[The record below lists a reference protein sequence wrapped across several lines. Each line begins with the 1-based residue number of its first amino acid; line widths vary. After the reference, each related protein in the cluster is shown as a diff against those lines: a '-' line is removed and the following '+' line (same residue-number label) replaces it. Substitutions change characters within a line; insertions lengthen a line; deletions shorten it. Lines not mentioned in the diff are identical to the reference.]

1 MSDATS
7 SVHQYPLHPVY
18 INSPFVNRSQADLIA
33 LLKRHKANVSKNGVL
48 EWARYRMVALPVHG
62 ETFDTALAS
71 DLLVG
76 ENDAEKEEDYDHI
89 MESVGNWDL
98 GSRAG
103 LEVGRAEF
111 KRYLAV
117 ALPVHGETF
126 ETALASGLL
135 VGENNA
141 EKEEDY
147 DHIMASV
154 GNWDLG
160 SQAGRAEFERY
171 LAVALPVHGETFD
184 TALAS
189 DLLVGENDAEKEEDY
204 DKIMESVGNWSLRT
218 GRGGM

>member
-98 GSRAG
+98 GS
-103 LEVGRAEF
+103 
-111 KRYLAV
+111 
-117 ALPVHGETF
+117 
-126 ETALASGLL
+126 
-135 VGENNA
+135 
-141 EKEEDY
+141 
-147 DHIMASV
+147 
-154 GNWDLG
+154 
-160 SQAGRAEFERY
+160 QAGRAEFERY